1 MTFKNPID
9 QAWRAGEAVRK
20 TIKKCIGIGAYV
32 IPCKGRRENVPRGRL
47 DIAAP
52 VAVSHGGGSLL
63 PVSRQHA
70 PGVPSGD
77 THQRGCLI
85 QCHVLSEQ
93 TVQNLKSGLFF
104 WIQSHILHTVN
115 MTFMLAS

>member
-1 MTFKNPID
+1 MSIPSRSLSNSLRWVWLAPSYLV
-9 QAWRAGEAVRK
+9 RAK
-20 TIKKCIGIGAYV
+20 TNHIGHHGIGRCV
-32 IPCKGRRENVPRGRL
+32 GWL
-47 DIAAP
+47 AAP
-52 VAVSHGGGSLL
+52 VAVSHGGGSLF

-77 THQRGCLI
+77 TRQRGCLI